1 MTKLLNRQDVREYEE
16 QRMSR
21 VSRFTMRRSKRREI
35 KNCQEFPLLWKLL
48 ASIYSLFSFVTRR
61 WQGKEVRSPR
71 EKPDFPR
78 HPPPRMTNVISQNV
92 LGTILLR
99 KCFKDLTSAQYV
111 MDELGAL
118 YVSYR
123 AKCKRYAMKDEYAMF
138 AFSLLRLRD
147 IFIALYISSRFIL
160 STIQAEKYNEIYFN
174 LYWLRE
180 EKYPYLFFLL
190 FFFFFRECA
199 I

>member
-1 MTKLLNRQDVREYEE
+1 MQNKMIEQVTKLLNRQDVRKYEE

-21 VSRFTMRRSKRREI
+21 VSRFTMRRSKKREI

-61 WQGKEVRSPR
+61 WQGKEVGSSR

-78 HPPPRMTNVISQNV
+78 HPPRVTNVISQNV

-99 KCFKDLTSAQYV
+99 KCFKDLTSTQYV

-123 AKCKRYAMKDEYAMF
+123 TKCRRYAMKDEYAMF

-147 IFIALYISSRFIL
+147 TFITLYISSYFTPRFKRIK
-160 STIQAEKYNEIYFN
+160 IHNEVF
-174 LYWLRE
+174 
-180 EKYPYLFFLL
+180 
-190 FFFFFRECA
+190 
-199 I
+199 